1 MLYKLDVSSIEVL
14 WSPKAGIPLDAI
26 PALGDNFL
34 RLSLLVSPSGH
45 SKTPNPSLN
54 PSPF

>member
-1 MLYKLDVSSIEVL
+1 MDKEGRIADIKVF
-14 WSPKAGIPLDAI
+14 PKAGILLDAI

-34 RLSLLVSPSGH
+34 RLLENNVQILYP
-45 SKTPNPSLN
+45 KTPNPSPN

>member
-14 WSPKAGIPLDAI
+14 WSPKAGIMLDAI

-45 SKTPNPSLN
+45 SKTPNPSPN